1 MREKL
6 TAKAHWLA
14 AGIACIC
21 AVFYW
26 SVLATD
32 RYISETNIVLESP
45 ELAPS
50 SFNFTS
56 LLSGTGG
63 SADLLLLKDHLLSVD
78 MLKKIDASLQLR
90 QHYSSSD
97 IDWLS
102 RLDADAAIE
111 HFHEYYQKRIHV
123 VFDDY
128 AGLLRI
134 RVAAYSPE
142 QAKAIADALLQEGE
156 AHMNDMGRR
165 LAEEQVRFIE
175 GQVAILN
182 QRLEQA
188 REELLSYQNQ
198 YGLVSPTAAVESIA
212 AIVARLESQLALTEA
227 QRKAAMS
234 YQSAV
239 SPELKRLNA
248 EIDALK
254 QQIALEQNRL
264 AAGDGQSLNRV
275 SAEYET
281 IALRAK
287 FALELYSNTLIAL
300 ENTRIEASRKLK
312 QVSVLQYPTL
322 PEYAVEPK
330 RMKNSIVFIV
340 MTLLLAGIV
349 HLLLLIIRDHRD

>member
-1 MREKL
+1 MKQKL
-6 TAKAHWLA
+6 KAKAHWVVATA
-14 AGIACIC
+14 AC
-21 AVFYW
+21 AAALFYW
-26 SVLATD
+26 GVLATD
-32 RYISETNIVLESP
+32 RYVSEANIVLESP

-56 LLSGTGG
+56 LLSGTSG

-78 MLKKIDASLQLR
+78 MLKKLDASLQLR
-90 QHYSSSD
+90 EHYSQSD

-102 RLDADAAIE
+102 RLDADDAIE
-111 HFHEYYQKRIHV
+111 HFHQYYKKRISV

-134 RVAAYSPE
+134 RVAAYSP
-142 QAKAIADALLQEGE
+142 QKAKAIADALLQEGE

-175 GQVAILN
+175 GQVDILN
-182 QRLEQA
+182 QRLLSA
-188 REELLSYQNQ
+188 REELLAYQNQ
-198 YGLVSPTAAVESIA
+198 HGLVSPTAAVESIA
-212 AIVARLESQLALTEA
+212 AIVARLEAQLALTEA
-227 QRKAAMS
+227 QRTAALS
-234 YQSAV
+234 YQSAM

-248 EIDALK
+248 EIAALK
-254 QQIALEQNRL
+254 QQIVLEQNRL
-264 AAGDGQSLNRV
+264 AANDGQALNRI

-281 IALRAK
+281 IVLRAK

-330 RMKNSIVFIV
+330 RLKNSIVFII
-340 MTLLLAGIV
+340 MTLLLAGII